1 MEPSYLRT
9 VHVNHP
15 ILLSLHVQIV
25 IDCNHYIR
33 SRLVQKKCFF
43 QTIIYLLVQYKR
55 NISLKPLY
63 TFFLVQYRRNISLKP
78 LYTVSFSTEEI
89 FLSNHY
95 IRSRLVQNKCI
106 SQTNY
111 TFSSCKVFSTE
122 EIRFLK
128 PLYTFSFSTEE
139 MRLSNNYTFSS

>member
-9 VHVNHP
+9 VHLNHP
-15 ILLSLHVQIV
+15 ILLSLRVQIV

-33 SRLVQKKCFF
+33 SRLVQKKCFS
-43 QTIIYLLVQYKR
+43 QTIIYV
-55 NISLKPLY
+55 
-63 TFFLVQYRRNISLKP
+63 LVQYRRNISFKP
-78 LYTVSFSTEEI
+78 LYTFSFSTKEIFLSNHYIRSFSFSTEEI

>member
-33 SRLVQKKCFF
+33 SRLVQKKCFS
-43 QTIIYLLVQYKR
+43 QTIIYV
-55 NISLKPLY
+55 
-63 TFFLVQYRRNISLKP
+63 LVQYRRNISFKP
-78 LYTVSFSTEEI
+78 LYTFSFSTKEIFLSNHYIRSFSFSTEEI

-95 IRSRLVQNKCI
+95 IRSRLVQKKYF
-106 SQTNY
+106 SQTIIYVLVQYRINV
-111 TFSSCKVFSTE
+111 S
-122 EIRFLK
+122 LK
-128 PLYTFSFSTEE
+128 PTIHSLLVKFSVQKK
-139 MRLSNNYTFSS
+139 